1 MADKELYTTIVG
13 LKNYEGNK
21 VFKIG
26 SIVRLSRNLTMIKT
40 WRPLPARTN
49 ILEKQVTLQTAL
61 RQLPRELWVQAES
74 NDKIGDVSY
83 CEVKFVSRDS
93 VIAKVLSDEKID
105 ELKKDNVEDTF
116 FNPEIEWTGV

>member
-61 RQLPRELWVQAES
+61 RQLPREL
-74 NDKIGDVSY
+74 
-83 CEVKFVSRDS
+83 
-93 VIAKVLSDEKID
+93 
-105 ELKKDNVEDTF
+105 
-116 FNPEIEWTGV
+116 